1 MDNVC
6 PHTLESQR
14 LDLLDRQE
22 FVDRLLTIAGAL
34 SNSKKNSCY
43 AVNGDWGV
51 GKSFVLD
58 MFEEQAKDIGVEG
71 ETLSRYLL
79 FRYNCWEYDYYE
91 EPLVAIVASMLD
103 QINEKIDLI
112 PADTKTRI
120 VAALKAVG
128 KGLVKKA
135 VQLIEE
141 KTGVE
146 IEDVLELVK
155 DGTDTAREEVKESH
169 KYDQFFDFKKNLKM
183 LRETIT
189 SLSQEQTLIFM
200 VDELDRCLPEYTIKV
215 LERLHHL
222 FDGIP
227 NVQVILSIDI
237 GQLEHVV
244 QQIYG
249 EKTDAKKYLR
259 KFIQFELKLDEG
271 SIKENVYE
279 LFEKR
284 FGEYTQLFE
293 IKKPT
298 TSDFDV
304 GIFKTYV
311 FDGIDMRS
319 RISIIDRCK
328 LVHSLL
334 NPDEKTDSSYYCLEI
349 LLVILNDLK
358 IDIEY
363 AKRSFSISA
372 VFLPERLWTEKD
384 RKVVPDGLLCLS
396 ERYKVN
402 SVNNRS
408 VYPVFSLSGS
418 ERRGL
423 INVDCLLGALLHAY
437 REILGINDDLV
448 IDSLNTSG
456 EFVEFAKKYWGILQI
471 IS

>member
-71 ETLSRYLL
+71 KTLSRYLL

-103 QINEKIDLI
+103 QINEKIDLL
-112 PADTKTRI
+112 PADTKTKI
-120 VAALKAVG
+120 VAALEAVG

-135 VQLIEE
+135 VQLVEE
-141 KTGVE
+141 KTGVV
-146 IEDVLELVK
+146 IEEVLELVK
-155 DGTDTAREEVKESH
+155 DGADTAREEVKESH
-169 KYDQFFDFKKNLKM
+169 KYDQFFDFKKNLKK
-183 LRETIT
+183 LRETIS
-189 SLSQEQTLIFM
+189 SLSAEQTLIFM

-244 QQIYG
+244 RQIYG
-249 EKTDAKKYLR
+249 EGTDAKKYLR

-271 SIKENVYE
+271 IIKDHFDE
-279 LFEKR
+279 R
-284 FGEYTQLFE
+284 FKEYSQLFE
-293 IKKPT
+293 VKNST
-298 TSDFDV
+298 TREIDV
-304 GIFKTYV
+304 DEFKH
-311 FDGIDMRS
+311 FILNGLDMRS
-319 RISIIDRCK
+319 RIAIIERCELLHK
-328 LVHSLL
+328 MLAEEESL
-334 NPDEKTDSSYYCLEI
+334 DSSYMCLEM
-349 LLVILNDLK
+349 LLVILGDLK
-358 IDIEY
+358 INIDH
-363 AKRSFSISA
+363 AKRSFNNLS
-372 VFLPERLWTEKD
+372 VFSPEALWPSSSK
-384 RKVVPDGLLCLS
+384 KAIPQGLLNLS
-396 ERYKVN
+396 ELFRINKNPNNNSFKLFSFCREDQRYWV
-402 SVNNRS
+402 
-408 VYPVFSLSGS
+408 
-418 ERRGL
+418 
-423 INVDCLLGALLHAY
+423 NVDCLLGALLSAY
-437 REILGINDDLV
+437 RSILGFDGDLWF
-448 IDSLNTSG
+448 NTPYYNHA
-456 EFVEFAKKYWGILQI
+456 FVDYAKKYWEILQI
-471 IS
+471 VS